1 MNKNELKIIENKF
14 QSAIRLIQS
23 LPNIPCQED
32 LLVIKGCSLIVSLV
46 TRQKILIP
54 SQVWI
59 NLVNW
64 IFKSLEK
71 NFNSVLCD
79 VLNTLKVL
87 FKGNS
92 KNLLQFYDQLISPD
106 GILINL
112 IKNPNYKKSKSDV
125 YDTST
130 PSEIVLSSVLCLESF
145 VYSSDDVL
153 DIEIPEDYLKV
164 IGSTIINLIFTTQ
177 PEIIGEG
184 NYCLQMTSALNICR
198 FLCLV
203 DKDWSSEYLG
213 DILGASRSFMMRG
226 LPDIVPVTVQKVMIS
241 QQALMEPQNALLNKG
256 GKVAKQ
262 RKPRT
267 SGKNKKVVEK
277 KDDSGLRQPYSG
289 GVHFESKFFIL
300 FFNFFLINKILQ
312 LKPQLF
318 HPTIEQVTLIFLNLK

>member
-1 MNKNELKIIENKF
+1 M
-14 QSAIRLIQS
+14 
-23 LPNIPCQED
+23 
-32 LLVIKGCSLIVSLV
+32 IVSLV
-46 TRQKILIP
+46 SRQKIVIP

-64 IFKSLEK
+64 ILKSLEK
-71 NFNSVLCD
+71 NFSSVLCE

-92 KNLLQFYDQLISPD
+92 KNLLRFYDQLISPD

-112 IKNPNYKKSKSDV
+112 IKNPNFKKTNERS
-125 YDTST
+125 

-164 IGSTIINLIFTTQ
+164 IGKTIIHLIFTTK
-177 PEIIGEG
+177 PETFGEG

-198 FLCLV
+198 FLCLT

-213 DILGASRSFMMRG
+213 DILGASRSLMMRG
-226 LPDIVPVTVQKVMIS
+226 LPDIAPLAVQKVMIS

-267 SGKNKKVVEK
+267 SGKNKKVIEK

-289 GVHFESKFFIL
+289 VLFESKI
-300 FFNFFLINKILQ
+300 FFLFKFI
-312 LKPQLF
+312 
-318 HPTIEQVTLIFLNLK
+318 